1 MVGSNNLNTCGMS
14 SVDDFLNNIIA
25 CENLNVNEIYISGL
39 SCFDVEFC
47 ISIRL
52 DCFFSTFFGSTE
64 SHEKWDVT
72 KNCTK
77 VFQYIF
83 NLCKIKNTFKPVYT
97 PLNNINRDRI
107 KSFCFFND
115 VFFCDAN
122 DRNDDLRCACTN
134 LNVTDFNCIH
144 DEFPFYYIMITTGSK
159 SRCLI
164 VQARTDIGLFA
175 PGSHFSSQLLRVQP
189 FFCNGCLQTDQVQH
203 QLL

>member
-1 MVGSNNLNTCGMS
+1 MVGSDNLNTFCMS
-14 SVDDFLNNIIA
+14 SVDDLFNDLIT
-25 CENLNVNEIYISGL
+25 CEDLNVNEIYISGL

-115 VFFCDAN
+115 IFFCNTN
-122 DRNDDLRCACTN
+122 DRNDDFRCTCTDFDI
-134 LNVTDFNCIH
+134 TDFNCIH

-164 VQARTDIGLFA
+164 VQA
-175 PGSHFSSQLLRVQP
+175 
-189 FFCNGCLQTDQVQH
+189 
-203 QLL
+203 